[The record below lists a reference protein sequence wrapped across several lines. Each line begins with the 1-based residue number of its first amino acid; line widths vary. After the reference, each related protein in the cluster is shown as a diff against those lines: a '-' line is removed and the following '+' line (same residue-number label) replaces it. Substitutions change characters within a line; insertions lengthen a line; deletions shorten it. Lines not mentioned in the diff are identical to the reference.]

1 MKKSIKIIGTYLYS
15 HLLAIIAV
23 AVLYIIMFLMLWAY
37 DVPLEPLLY
46 GYALSALIIALIVPF
61 HFYRYYKRHKQRR
74 YLLHN
79 AGLQTEPLTIEGSL
93 VEQDY
98 REIINQ
104 MWQLNREA
112 ATNFEKARQESIDYY
127 TIWVHQ
133 IKTPISVMKMVLQ
146 SNDTDENREL
156 LSQLFRIEQ
165 YVEMVLCYF
174 RLNGPNDFVLSFSLW
189 TLL

>member
-15 HLLAIIAV
+15 HLFAITAV

-37 DVPLEPLLY
+37 NVPLEPLLY
-46 GYALSALIIALIVPF
+46 GYALSGLILALIIPF
-61 HFYRYYKRHKQRR
+61 HFYRYYKRHKQCRC
-74 YLLHN
+74 LLHN

-112 ATNFEKARQESIDYY
+112 ATNFEKARQGASD
-127 TIWVHQ
+127 
-133 IKTPISVMKMVLQ
+133 
-146 SNDTDENREL
+146 
-156 LSQLFRIEQ
+156 
-165 YVEMVLCYF
+165 
-174 RLNGPNDFVLSFSLW
+174 
-189 TLL
+189 